1 VVLELAQ
8 IVEAEPG
15 YAGLL
20 EYAIHLSLAGWDA
33 ETAIEKVAGTRELS
47 EAADVASL
55 LHWRLARTYGDV
67 GTLYATAA
75 AGVAMPARTPTEWA
89 FLVYGPALGEAARA
103 VVDQIE
109 ERVGTLAERAEHEPW
124 AHELP
129 RGPEETRRAAIA
141 SIAAYREITGFK
153 GAEAL
158 GPEPPAT
165 AITAHGAWRVARDTL
180 SYADR
185 SAYLER
191 TVPAGAGLIRELGR
205 TPAIRA
211 EREDHRSNAT
221 ARVARGERLA
231 GDPAR
236 EAGARTSYIARYAV
250 TDAVQRMSQPVRT
263 AAVKHFKQLQDSL
276 ERQARARNRSRD
288 EAAERDRGYGI
299 DR

>member
-1 VVLELAQ
+1 
-8 IVEAEPG
+8 
-15 YAGLL
+15 L
-20 EYAIHLSLAGWDA
+20 EYANHLSLAGWDA
-33 ETAIEKVAGTRELS
+33 ETAIEKVAGTRELG

-67 GTLYATAA
+67 GTLYATAG

-89 FLVYGPALGEAARA
+89 SLVYGPAVGEAARA

-191 TVPAGAGLIRELGR
+191 TVPAGWPMIQMKERTAHVKSAYNESVRTKATSLVASGRGLL
-205 TPAIRA
+205 
-211 EREDHRSNAT
+211 
-221 ARVARGERLA
+221 VARGADSERA
-231 GDPAR
+231 GSLRQIAVEDTVERMPDAR
-236 EAGARTSYIARYAV
+236 RNQAIKHWKQIAE
-250 TDAVQRMSQPVRT
+250 DL
-263 AAVKHFKQLQDSL
+263 K
-276 ERQARARNRSRD
+276 RQADRARDDSPTRD
-288 EAAERDRGYGI
+288 LGYGI